1 MPTANQA
8 TGSESSLSN
17 WAGDYVT
24 DFLGRGRALGKQ
36 PYQSYT
42 GPLAA
47 GTSGLQNQAF
57 TGLANLAVPTAD
69 MGGFNTQ
76 SYTTPGVSQQ
86 YMNPY
91 LQAVLEPQI
100 AEARRQ
106 AGINRVEN
114 AGRMTQAGAYGG
126 SRQAILDAENQRN
139 LTRNLADITGQ
150 GYAQAY
156 DVGQNQFNEEQRMN
170 REAQDMTNR
179 YGLDALQQMSDF
191 GGTQRAI
198 EAEGIAADKAQFEDE
213 RDYPY
218 NQVQWM
224 QSLLDGLPVASKT
237 LTYEP
242 DDPLTAGM
250 TSASGLLG
258 ILSSLGLIPSQP
270 TSTTAGVP

>member
-1 MPTANQA
+1 
-8 TGSESSLSN
+8 
-17 WAGDYVT
+17 
-24 DFLGRGRALGKQ
+24 
-36 PYQSYT
+36 
-42 GPLAA
+42 
-47 GTSGLQNQAF
+47 
-57 TGLANLAVPTAD
+57 
-69 MGGFNTQ
+69 
-76 SYTTPGVSQQ
+76 
-86 YMNPY
+86 
-91 LQAVLEPQI
+91 
-100 AEARRQ
+100 
-106 AGINRVEN
+106 
-114 AGRMTQAGAYGG
+114 MTQAGAYGG

-139 LTRNLADITGQ
+139 LTRNLADITGK

-156 DVGQNQFNEEQRMN
+156 DVGQTQFNEEQRMN
-170 REAQDMTNR
+170 QEAQDMTNR